1 MPESKD
7 LDAPAPADGEIST
20 ERDGRVLLQQLYDEL
35 HRLAEARLRKAQPG
49 QTLQPTAL
57 VHEAYLRLMKTNEP
71 AWNGRAHFF
80 GAAAQA
86 MREILVDGARRK
98 LALKRGGDLERVE
111 ETVTLV
117 DEDGSVQL
125 SAEDLLAL
133 HDALERLQREYPQAA
148 ELVLLRYF
156 AGLSMAEIA
165 EMQDVPIRTLERKWT
180 FARTWLKR
188 ALNPA

>member
-1 MPESKD
+1 MPASD
-7 LDAPAPADGEIST
+7 DPNVPSLDDGVTPT
-20 ERDGRVLLQQLYDEL
+20 ERDGRVLLQELYAEL
-35 HRLAEARLRKAQPG
+35 RKLAEARLRRLRPG

-57 VHEAYLRLMKTNEP
+57 VHEAYLRLMNTNEP

-86 MREILVDGARRK
+86 MRDILVDNARRK
-98 LALKRGGDLERVE
+98 LALKRGGGQERVDDA
-111 ETVTLV
+111 VTIAD
-117 DEDGSVQL
+117 DEGNLQL

-133 HDALERLQREYPQAA
+133 HEALEKLQREHPHAA

-156 AGLSMAEIA
+156 GGLSMAEIA
-165 EMQDVPIRTLERKWT
+165 DMQGEPLRTVERKWT

-188 ALNPA
+188 ALRPE